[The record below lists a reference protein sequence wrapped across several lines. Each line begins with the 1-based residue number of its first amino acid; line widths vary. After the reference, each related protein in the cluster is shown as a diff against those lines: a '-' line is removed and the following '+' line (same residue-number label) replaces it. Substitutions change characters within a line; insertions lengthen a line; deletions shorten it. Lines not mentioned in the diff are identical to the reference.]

1 MALSVIGAGFGRT
14 GTDSL
19 KSALERLGF
28 GPCFHMHEVMADPE
42 KIKLWRGLARGDT
55 PDWDKAFAGFNATVD
70 WPAAFYWRELADY
83 YPEAKILLS
92 TRDAEGWYKSM
103 DKTIL
108 DVVRN
113 SKDRESLGVKLIGEQ
128 VFGGRLEDRDHIIQT
143 FNDNVA
149 AVQAAF
155 SEDRLLTYHIGD
167 GWEPLC
173 RFLGC
178 DIPDEPYPHKNRP
191 EEFHSTIEKHK
202 VK

>member
-1 MALSVIGAGFGRT
+1 MGLSVIGAGFGRT

-19 KSALERLGF
+19 KTALEKLGY

-42 KIKLWRGLARGDT
+42 KIKLWRGLADGAT
-55 PDWDKAFAGFNATVD
+55 PDWDLAFAGYKATVD
-70 WPAAFYWRELADY
+70 WPAAFYWRELAAH
-83 YPEAKILLS
+83 YPDAKILLS
-92 TRDAEGWYKSM
+92 TRDAESWYKSM

-128 VFGGRLEDRDHIIQT
+128 VFAGRLDDRDHIIRT
-143 FNDNVA
+143 FNQNVA

-155 SEDRLLTYHIGD
+155 SADRLLTYHIGD

-191 EEFHSTIEKHK
+191 EDFHNTIEKHK
-202 VK
+202 VR